1 MAKLKEIAKKIPVL
15 PSLYRML
22 SSRYISYRQKSKKI
36 EQVFTD
42 IYKSNTWGGKNS
54 VSGTGS
60 DAYQTRVIVKELPA
74 VFSDLGISTML
85 DIPCGD
91 FNWME
96 NVNLSDIDY
105 TGADIVNDLIENNVE
120 QYGRDGV
127 RFHKLNLIKDELPKV
142 DLVFSRDCLVH
153 FSFEDVY
160 NALDN
165 LCNSQSEYFLTTTFT
180 GRTENYDIATGKWR
194 TLNLE
199 IAPFVLP
206 QPLKIINEGCT
217 EADGTYT
224 DKALGLWR
232 IADIRE
238 CLTMRCT

>member
-22 SSRYISYRQKSKKI
+22 RNRYISYQLKSKNT

-42 IYKSNTWGGKNS
+42 IHRSNTWGGKDS

-60 DAYQTRVIVKELPA
+60 DVYQTRIVIRELPA

-91 FNWME
+91 FHWM
-96 NVNLSDIDY
+96 NNADLSGIEY
-105 TGADIVNDLIENNVE
+105 TGADIVDGLIEKNTE

-127 RFHKLNLIKDELPKV
+127 RFQKLNLIKDKLPKV
-142 DLVFSRDCLVH
+142 DLVFCRDCLVH
-153 FSFEDVY
+153 LSFEDILF
-160 NALDN
+160 ALDN
-165 LCNSQSEYFLTTTFT
+165 LCKSQSEYFLTTTFT
-180 GRTENYDIATGKWR
+180 GRTDNHDIATGQWR
-194 TLNLE
+194 VLNLE
-199 IAPFVLP
+199 LAPFILP
-206 QPLKIINEGCT
+206 TPLKIVNEGCT
-217 EADGTYT
+217 EADGAYT

-238 CLTMRCT
+238 SLTRRCT